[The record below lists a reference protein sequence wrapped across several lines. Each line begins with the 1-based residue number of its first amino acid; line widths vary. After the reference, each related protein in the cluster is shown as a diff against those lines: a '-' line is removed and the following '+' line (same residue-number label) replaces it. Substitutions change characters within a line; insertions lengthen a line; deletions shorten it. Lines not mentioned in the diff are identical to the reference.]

1 MKKTYET
8 MEAFKVCFNANE
20 QVAAAACTIGGSI
33 ADKGRKMAQTA
44 GGPCAVS
51 DHVWGAGG
59 TVGAAIGKYA
69 TDNATCTI
77 QDAAVSN
84 YL

>member
-8 MEAFKVCFNANE
+8 MEAYKVCFNANE

-33 ADKGRKMAQTA
+33 ADNGRKMATEA
-44 GGPCAVS
+44 GGHCVAA
-51 DHVWGAGG
+51 DHTWGAGG
-59 TVGAAIGKYA
+59 TVGAALAKYSTNGA
-69 TDNATCTI
+69 DCQY